1 MSSQFGVKCSMDY
14 ETGAA
19 GVLIALLNIENQIN
33 WLPLLANNPL
43 NIFNSKPTTQ
53 LKVMK

>member
-1 MSSQFGVKCSMDY
+1 MCIRDRCSMDY